1 MPRPTPR
8 PRAQTRASRPGPP
21 FNAPTARRLRAALR
35 MTPDQVAQHLRSS
48 YALHQV
54 TPDLVSAW
62 ERGVATPTAPELTA
76 LARVLW
82 CSPAEL
88 VGRPRNLREHRVAR
102 GLAAEDVSRA
112 VGHEFLAY
120 VRMEEDNRWR
130 GTERQTALLADLLEL
145 TLPDLVT
152 VTGEEARLAEL
163 LRAAVDGRPQASVR
177 PVGRIVPLDRRLL
190 EDALRELHRSYGELR
205 RGSDDIGAA
214 GTTATT
220 GAAGDAGDPGRDF
233 LDRIVEVFWATVQSR
248 TG

>member
-1 MPRPTPR
+1 
-8 PRAQTRASRPGPP
+8 
-21 FNAPTARRLRAALR
+21 

-54 TPDLVSAW
+54 TPDLVTAW

-88 VGRPRNLREHRVAR
+88 VGRPRTLREHRVAR

-130 GTERQTALLADLLEL
+130 GTDRQTAMLADLLEL

-152 VTGEEARLAEL
+152 VTGDEARLAEL
-163 LRAAVDGRPQASVR
+163 LRAAVGGRPQACVR
-177 PVGRIVPLDRRLL
+177 ALGRIVPLDRRLL
-190 EDALRELHRSYGELR
+190 EDALRELHRSYGELHR
-205 RGSDDIGAA
+205 SHGGI
-214 GTTATT
+214 
-220 GAAGDAGDPGRDF
+220 GAAGDAGDAGQDF
-233 LDRIVEVFWATVQSR
+233 LDRIVEIFWATVQSR